1 MRSPRSSSRATTAQ
15 LARDTT
21 CERIFASCPSE
32 KSGYRSYSSRAT
44 ASSSTLSPRNSRR
57 SYDEARS
64 GAHDV
69 CVKTFSSRSAGRSSI
84 RLWRL
89 VLLVRR
95 DVVDGL
101 THGLDLLRVLVRDLD
116 PELVLEL
123 HDQLDEVERV
133 RFEVLLERRFLG
145 DLVLVDA
152 ELLAQDFLH
161 TLVHFLARSGH
172 FTSLVELGSRGARM
186 LTRCRAGA
194 QQGVRR
200 LGARLLAPRGGSR
213 LQPLSA
219 MSFRARSR
227 RARGG
232 RGGRRRRT

>member
-1 MRSPRSSSRATTAQ
+1 PSAASNSAASTLRLPDRRSSSSWGTETRRRDTPSPRSSSRATTAQ
-15 LARDTT
+15 LARETT
-21 CERIFASCPSE
+21 WERIFASCPSE

-64 GAHDV
+64 GAHEV
-69 CVKTFSSRSAGRSSI
+69 WVKTFSSRSAGRSSI

-89 VLLVRR
+89 ALLVRR
-95 DVVDGL
+95 DVVDSL

-123 HDQLDEVERV
+123 HDQFDEVEGV
-133 RFEVLLERRFLG
+133 RFEVLLERCFLG

-161 TLVHFLARSGH
+161 TLVHFL
-172 FTSLVELGSRGARM
+172 
-186 LTRCRAGA
+186 
-194 QQGVRR
+194 
-200 LGARLLAPRGGSR
+200 
-213 LQPLSA
+213 
-219 MSFRARSR
+219 
-227 RARGG
+227 
-232 RGGRRRRT
+232 